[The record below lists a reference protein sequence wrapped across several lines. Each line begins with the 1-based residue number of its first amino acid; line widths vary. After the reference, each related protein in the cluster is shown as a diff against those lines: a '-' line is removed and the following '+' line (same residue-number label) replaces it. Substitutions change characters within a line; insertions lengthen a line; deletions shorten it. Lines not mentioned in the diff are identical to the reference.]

1 MHVLLEDTMKRRLA
15 ARGVT
20 VPQLRV
26 VSSAADAVVAAHELG
41 GAVVVKA
48 LVGVGDRGRKNLVRS
63 VDTPEETERAVEQM
77 LGAVSDGQ
85 VIDRVLVEQTASPGR
100 EHFIGY
106 GFDYCHASTVLLH
119 GPGGSGVEERGTLR
133 RVPFRLS
140 DGPPL
145 SVHIDEPAL
154 VPTAQA
160 LFEEFVSLGARSVE
174 LNPVRLTA
182 EGPVV
187 LDAKTVLD
195 PFTPL
200 PDDAHEIR
208 VMASESDATRALR
221 VKDVEIGGTS
231 ALRYEELGGD
241 IGLVMWG
248 GGASLVILDALLRLG
263 LRPMNYADVSAGA
276 GILERQALIADT
288 VLSERPRGVLM
299 ATSAMG
305 TSIAG
310 TAQIFGDALVRQ
322 GYEDGRTPVVVR
334 LNGPDEPR
342 ARELLDLPNVH
353 FLGGSSTL
361 EEAVDLLAESIGH
374 SRAGS

>member
-1 MHVLLEDTMKRRLA
+1 M
-15 ARGVT
+15 
-20 VPQLRV
+20 P
-26 VSSAADAVVAAHELG
+26 VAE
-41 GAVVVKA
+41 
-48 LVGVGDRGRKNLVRS
+48 
-63 VDTPEETERAVEQM
+63 
-77 LGAVSDGQ
+77 
-85 VIDRVLVEQTASPGR
+85 
-100 EHFIGY
+100 
-106 GFDYCHASTVLLH
+106 
-119 GPGGSGVEERGTLR
+119 
-133 RVPFRLS
+133 
-140 DGPPL
+140 
-145 SVHIDEPAL
+145 
-154 VPTAQA
+154 A
-160 LFEEFVSLGARSVE
+160 LFEEFSSLGARSVE
-174 LNPVRLTA
+174 LNPVRLTS

-195 PFTPL
+195 TFTPL

-208 VMASESDATRALR
+208 VMSSESPATQALR
-221 VKDVEIGGTS
+221 VRDVEIGGNS

-263 LRPMNYADVSAGA
+263 LQPMNDADVSAGA

-310 TAQIFGDALVRQ
+310 TAQIFRDALVRQ
-322 GYEDGRTPVVVR
+322 RYADGRTPVVVR
-334 LNGPDEPR
+334 LSGPDEPR

-361 EEAVDLLAESIGH
+361 EEAVDRLAELIGH
-374 SRAGS
+374 SRKGA

>member
-1 MHVLLEDTMKRRLA
+1 MHVLLEHSMKNRLA

-20 VPQLRV
+20 VPELRV
-26 VSSAADAVVAAHELG
+26 VSSAADAVAAAHELG

-48 LVGVGDRGRKNLVRS
+48 LIGVGDRGRKNLVRS
-63 VDTPEETERAVEQM
+63 VGTPEETGRATEQM
-77 LGAVSDGQ
+77 LGAVCDGQ
-85 VIDRVLVEQTASPGR
+85 VVERVLVERMASPGP

-106 GFDYCHASTVLLH
+106 GFDYCAASTVFLH

-145 SVHIDEPAL
+145 GAHLDVPAL
-154 VPTAQA
+154 VPTAEA
-160 LFEEFVSLGARSVE
+160 LFEEFSSLGARSVE

-195 PFTPL
+195 TFTPL
-200 PDDAHEIR
+200 PDGAHEIR
-208 VMASESDATRALR
+208 VMASETAATQALR
-221 VKDVEIGGTS
+221 VRDVEIGGTS

-263 LRPMNYADVSAGA
+263 LQPMNYADVSAGA
-276 GILERQALIADT
+276 GILERQTLIADT

-305 TSIAG
+305 TSIAS
-310 TAQIFGDALVRQ
+310 TAQIFRDALVRQ
-322 GYEDGRTPVVVR
+322 RYEDGRTPVVVR

-353 FLGGSSTL
+353 FRGGSTTL
-361 EEAVDLLAESIGH
+361 EEAVDLLAELIGH
-374 SRAGS
+374 FRAGT

>member
-1 MHVLLEDTMKRRLA
+1 MHVLLEDSMKRRLA

-20 VPQLRV
+20 TPAFRV
-26 VSSAADAVVAAHELG
+26 AHSAAEAVLAADELG
-41 GAVVVKA
+41 DAVVVKA

-63 VDTPEETERAVEQM
+63 ADTPEAARGAAEQM
-77 LGAVSDGQ
+77 LGTVIDGQ
-85 VIDRVLVEQTASPGR
+85 VVDRVLVELMASPGS
-100 EHFIGY
+100 EYFIGF
-106 GFDYCHASTVLLH
+106 GFDYCAASAVFLH

-133 RVPFRLS
+133 RVPFRLA

-145 SVHIDEPAL
+145 DSQLVESGL
-154 VPTAQA
+154 VPVGEA
-160 LFEEFVSLGARSVE
+160 LFEEFSSLGARSAEV
-174 LNPVRLTA
+174 NPVRLTA
-182 EGPVV
+182 EGAIV

-195 PFTPL
+195 TFTPL

-208 VMASESDATRALR
+208 VVSSETPATRALR
-221 VKDVEIGGTS
+221 VRDVEIGGNS

-276 GILERQALIADT
+276 GILERQALIANT
-288 VLSERPRGVLM
+288 VLSERPLGVLM

-310 TAQIFGDALVRQ
+310 TAQIFRDALVGQ

-334 LNGPDEPR
+334 LSGPEEQR

-361 EEAVDLLAESIGH
+361 EEAVDRLAELIGH
-374 SRAGS
+374 QRQGA